1 MLNRYSIMREKKS
14 SRINTVIFAVLA
26 IVIIAGAQF
35 FQVMGGGE
43 GRPEFILAYAPA
55 IAMLFAAAFRS
66 YLVYLVGVVFYT
78 VHQFISVVLL
88 SMQAG
93 AYTSFELF
101 ETVTEYVLF
110 ALGAC
115 LLWQAILFLAGHA
128 NIVALTHTTMVF
140 VVFSL
145 LLTFLPYIIRVFSVD
160 VYITDSYNV
169 VALGFSFL
177 GFAHGIEE
185 LPKKEA
191 ENEEN

>member
-1 MLNRYSIMREKKS
+1 MRKDYTVMCGKKS
-14 SRINTVIFAVLA
+14 SRINTVIFAALA

-43 GRPEFILAYAPA
+43 GRPEFIFAYAPA

-66 YLVYLVGVVFYT
+66 YLIYLIGVVFYT
-78 VHQFISVVLL
+78 VHQFISILLL

-93 AYTSFELF
+93 AYTGFELF
-101 ETVTEYVLF
+101 ETVTEYILF

-115 LLWQAILFLAGHA
+115 LLWQAILFLAGQA
-128 NIVALTHTTMVF
+128 NHVALTHTTMVF

-177 GFAHGIEE
+177 GFAHGIE
-185 LPKKEA
+185 KKQSE
-191 ENEEN
+191 EENA